1 MSTWKEFAADAP
13 EMAARVNKLFA
24 AHKHHTMATLR
35 LDGSPRIS
43 GTEVR
48 FEDGEVLL
56 GMMPGTRRAEDLRRD
71 PRLALHT
78 HTVDPVDQ
86 DQESWPGD
94 AKLSGRAVEVP
105 SLGRDPQDADW
116 FRVDLQEVAHTGLGT
131 PADHLIVESWRPDRG
146 LLRQR
151 R

>member
-1 MSTWKEFAADAP
+1 VSTWREFAADAP
-13 EMAARVNKLFA
+13 ALAARVNKLFA

-48 FEDGEVLL
+48 FDDGELLL
-56 GMMPGTRRAEDLRRD
+56 GMMLGTRRAADLRRD
-71 PRLALHT
+71 PRMALHT
-78 HTVDPVDQ
+78 HTVDPVEQ

-94 AKLSGRAVEVP
+94 AKLSGTAVAVP
-105 SLGRDPQDADW
+105 SSDREPQDADW
-116 FRVDLQEVAHTGLGT
+116 FRVDLREVAYTGLGS
-131 PADHLIVESWRPDRG
+131 PADHLIVESWTPVRG

>member
-1 MSTWKEFAADAP
+1 MSTWKDFATDAP
-13 EMAARVNKLFA
+13 EFATRVSNLFT

-48 FEDGEVLL
+48 FEDGELLL
-56 GMMPGTRRAEDLRRD
+56 GMMLGTRRAADLRRD
-71 PRLALHT
+71 PRMALHT
-78 HTVDPVDQ
+78 HTIDPVEE

-94 AKLSGRAVEVP
+94 AKVSGRAVEVP
-105 SLGRDPQDADW
+105 STGREPQDADW
-116 FRVDLQEVAHTGLGT
+116 FRVDLQEVAFTGLGT
-131 PADHLIVESWRPDRG
+131 PADHLIVESWSLRRG